1 VPMADKF
8 VVDRMLG
15 RLAKALRMLGYDT
28 IYYRG
33 NDPEELLRMARLEGR
48 LILTRP
54 ARHSEIST
62 PDPTRVLVK
71 EDRVALQ
78 LRELLQTGIL
88 SPSRERLFSRCLR
101 CNAPLDEIPCAEAEG
116 RVPEFVFH
124 HVREFFQC
132 PECHRIYWKGSHPH
146 RMRTQIEDLIHPSE
160 EA

>member
-1 VPMADKF
+1 MPMAEKF

-33 NDPEELLRMARLEGR
+33 NDPEELLRMARMEGR
-48 LILTRP
+48 LILARP
-54 ARHSEIST
+54 ARRTEIST
-62 PDPTRVLVK
+62 QEPMVLVK

-88 SPSRERLFSRCLR
+88 SPSRERPFSRCLL

-124 HVREFFQC
+124 HVREFFRC
-132 PECHRIYWKGSHPH
+132 PECHRIYWKGSHQH
-146 RMRTQIEDLIHPSE
+146 HMRTQIEDLIHPAE